1 MLSYSDPV
9 SLSAAQTVELLA
21 FAGATVR
28 AAGKATLPF
37 FRADVAVKNKR
48 TDGSFDPVT
57 QADHAA
63 ETLIREAIER
73 TYPNHGILGEEYGQ
87 AAGNGLT
94 WVIDPIDGT
103 RAFMSGFLHWGVLLA
118 LFDGQRPVLG
128 VMYQPFTDELFSG
141 DSAAS
146 RYQQGTTIR
155 DMRVSSTIQLQDAVM
170 ATTNP
175 KYFAEFDAL
184 AGFRRLEEAAK
195 LSRYGG
201 DCYIYA
207 MLAMGYVDIALDA
220 GLNPYD
226 IQALIPI
233 IQGAGG
239 VVSTADG
246 GDASMGGLVV
256 AAATP
261 QLHEAALREL
271 QEGT

>member
-1 MLSYSDPV
+1 MLTYSDPV

-103 RAFMSGFLHWGVLLA
+103 RAFMSGFLHWGVLLG

-141 DSAAS
+141 DRAAS
-146 RYQQGTTIR
+146 RYEQGAKVR
-155 DMRVSSTIQLQDAVM
+155 DMRVSSTTQLSDAVM
-170 ATTNP
+170 ATTSP
-175 KYFAEFDAL
+175 KYFAQFDAL

-233 IQGAGG
+233 IEGAGG

-271 QEGT
+271 QGGA